1 MKLAF
6 IGAGKMAEALMEAL
20 LRSGLVRASDL
31 RASDVDAARLAALAA
46 RLGIGAAAGNADA
59 VRNADIVFL
68 CTKPQQFDAMLD
80 DLAPSLTPRHLL
92 ISIAAGKT
100 LAGMEKRVPGI
111 RVIRVM
117 PNVCCL
123 AGAGMNVF
131 TPGSKA
137 TADDRKTAA
146 RLLGAC
152 GLARELPENQ
162 FDAVTA
168 LSGSGPAF
176 FARFLLHMVEAAQ
189 AEGLSEADALALA
202 SQTMLGT
209 ARLLMDGPAD
219 PAQLIRNVTSARGT
233 TAEGLAV
240 LDQSPFA
247 ETVRA
252 MIAAAARR
260 SRELSQPS

>member
-6 IGAGKMAEALMEAL
+6 IGAGKMAEALMESL
-20 LRSGLVRASDL
+20 LRSGVVRASSIQ
-31 RASDVDAARLAALAA
+31 ASDVDPARPAALSA
-46 RLGIGAAAGNADA
+46 RLGIGAAADNRDA
-59 VRNADIVFL
+59 VRKVDIVFL
-68 CTKPQQFDAMLD
+68 CVKPQQLDAVLAE
-80 DLAPSLTPRHLL
+80 LAPELTARHLL

-100 LAGMEKRVPGI
+100 LADIAKRAPGI
-111 RVIRVM
+111 RAIRVM

-123 AGAGMNVF
+123 VGAGMNVF
-131 TPGSKA
+131 TPGASA
-137 TADDRKTAA
+137 SEEDRKTAA

-152 GLARELPENQ
+152 GLTRELPEAQ

-189 AEGLSEADALALA
+189 AEGLSAADALALA
-202 SQTMLGT
+202 NQTMLGT
-209 ARLLMDGPAD
+209 ARLLMEGPTD

-240 LDQSPFA
+240 LDQSSFA
-247 ETVRA
+247 DTVHA

-260 SRELSQPS
+260 SRELRQPS